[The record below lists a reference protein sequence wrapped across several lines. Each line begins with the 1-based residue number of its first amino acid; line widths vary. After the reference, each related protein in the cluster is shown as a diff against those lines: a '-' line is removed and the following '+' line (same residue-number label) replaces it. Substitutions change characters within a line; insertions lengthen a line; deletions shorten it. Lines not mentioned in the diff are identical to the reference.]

1 MEDRFDRIEKL
12 LALILLELMKGTSQA
27 VKIRRLNLAGFTNSE
42 IADFLETKAAVVSVR
57 LSESRKKTK
66 SKKLKITE

>member
-27 VKIRRLNLAGFTNSE
+27 VKIRRLNLAGFTNAE
-42 IADFLETKAAVVSVR
+42 IADFLETKATVVAVR
-57 LSESRKKTK
+57 LSESRKKD
-66 SKKLKITE
+66 KK

>member
-27 VKIRRLNLAGFTNSE
+27 VKIRRLNLAGFTNAE
-42 IADFLETKAAVVSVR
+42 IADFLETKAAVVAVR
-57 LSESRKKTK
+57 LSEPRKKAKT
-66 SKKLKITE
+66 

>member
-27 VKIRRLNLAGFTNSE
+27 IKIRRLNLAGFTNAE
-42 IADFLETKAAVVSVR
+42 IADFLDTKATVVSVR
-57 LSESRKKTK
+57 LSESRKKK
-66 SKKLKITE
+66 G

>member
-27 VKIRRLNLAGFTNSE
+27 VKIRRLNLAGFTNAE

-57 LSESRKKTK
+57 LSESRKKP
-66 SKKLKITE
+66 KK

>member
-27 VKIRRLNLAGFTNSE
+27 VKIRQLNLAGFTNAE

-66 SKKLKITE
+66 K

>member
-27 VKIRRLNLAGFTNSE
+27 VKIRRLNLAGFTNAE
-42 IADFLETKAAVVSVR
+42 IADFLETKAAVVAVR
-57 LSESRKKTK
+57 LSESRKK
-66 SKKLKITE
+66 SKK

>member
-27 VKIRRLNLAGFTNSE
+27 VKIRRLNLAGFTNAE
-42 IADFLETKAAVVSVR
+42 IADFLETNAAVVAVR
-57 LSESRKKTK
+57 LSESRKKN
-66 SKKLKITE
+66 KK

>member
-27 VKIRRLNLAGFTNSE
+27 LKIRRLNLAGFTNAE
-42 IADFLETKAAVVSVR
+42 IADFLETKATVVAVR
-57 LSESRKKTK
+57 LSESRKKGRR
-66 SKKLKITE
+66 

>member
-27 VKIRRLNLAGFTNSE
+27 VKIRRLNLAGFTNAE
-42 IADFLETKAAVVSVR
+42 IADFLETKAAVVAVR
-57 LSESRKKTK
+57 LSESRKKN
-66 SKKLKITE
+66 KK

>member
-27 VKIRRLNLAGFTNSE
+27 VKIRRLNLAGFTNAE
-42 IADFLETKAAVVSVR
+42 IADFLDTKATVVSVR
-57 LSESRKKTK
+57 LSESRKKK
-66 SKKLKITE
+66 G